1 MRFVSAFQCQV
12 QRVLTAKFLLV
23 ASEEYQSLHPD
34 AIWGILDG
42 HVADQKLPPA
52 VTVPQFTLALRHE
65 PYCDL
70 LGIARGFQVII
81 SLIKIYILS
90 FVYDYMCVLL

>member
-1 MRFVSAFQCQV
+1 LF
-12 QRVLTAKFLLV
+12 V

-52 VTVPQFTLALRHE
+52 VTVPPLKKVEKF
-65 PYCDL
+65 
-70 LGIARGFQVII
+70 I
-81 SLIKIYILS
+81 SSL
-90 FVYDYMCVLL
+90 